1 MATVKTEFKVYYES
15 TASGKFESL
24 VHPEGFPTLEA
35 AREFTDELLSK
46 DTTLGATLVQSIVR
60 DPAGNVVMN

>member
-35 AREFTDELLSK
+35 AREFTKDLLSK

-60 DPAGNVVMN
+60 DTAGNVVMN